1 MQEGI
6 DIATSY
12 SPVGSIDS
20 IWLLVALAASN
31 NLELFVLDI
40 SNVFQNSIL
49 FDTMEHIYITL
60 PAFCLD

>member
-49 FDTMEHIYITL
+49 FDNMEHIYITL